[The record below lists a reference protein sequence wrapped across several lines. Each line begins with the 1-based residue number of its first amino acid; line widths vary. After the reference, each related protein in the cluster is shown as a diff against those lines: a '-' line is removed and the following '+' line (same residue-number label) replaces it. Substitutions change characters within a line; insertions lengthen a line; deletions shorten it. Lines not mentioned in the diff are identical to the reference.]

1 VFKSNY
7 IPLTPWSDSIPASV
21 GVILF
26 GGGWGLVIVM
36 VIFVIKVGREL
47 DLGAEP
53 LMVPVYGL
61 FAAAVLFY
69 VVIIILVSLAD

>member
-1 VFKSNY
+1 MVSVQ
-7 IPLTPWSDSIPASV
+7 IILQLLGLTAFPASI
-21 GVILF
+21 GVVLF

-36 VIFVIKVGREL
+36 LVFVIKVGREL

-53 LMVPVYGL
+53 LMVPVYGI

-69 VVIIILVSLAD
+69 VLVIILVSLPS